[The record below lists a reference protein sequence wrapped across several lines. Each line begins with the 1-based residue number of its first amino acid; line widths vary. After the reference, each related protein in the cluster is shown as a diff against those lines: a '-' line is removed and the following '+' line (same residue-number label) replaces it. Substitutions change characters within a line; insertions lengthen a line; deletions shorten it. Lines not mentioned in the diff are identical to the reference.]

1 MRKIDRQRIIRR
13 VLQENEVYRQED
25 LVSAL
30 QARGIDVT
38 QATISRDVKEM
49 QLLKVPTP
57 DGNYRY
63 SVPPSVR
70 TSTEK
75 KLNRILGEAYVSSDV
90 LRDMCVF
97 KVLPGNGPVVTS
109 LISQMAYDE
118 VFSTLGDD
126 DTVMIFARSEEDA
139 RKIHGTLLK
148 MIGEE

>member
-30 QARGIDVT
+30 QVRGIDVT

-139 RKIHGTLLK
+139 RKIHGTLLN